1 MKFSR
6 YTCPET
12 SATVSLLANRFLHT
26 WVISFCHRL
35 AFVLIFN
42 LKKTTIFRFFVIKP
56 FRFLTLII
64 NLHKL

>member
-12 SATVSLLANRFLHT
+12 SATIFFLANRFLHT

-35 AFVLIFN
+35 AFALIFN
-42 LKKTTIFRFFVIKP
+42 LKKTIFRFFVIKP
-56 FRFLTLII
+56 SHFLTLII
-64 NLHKL
+64 NLQKL